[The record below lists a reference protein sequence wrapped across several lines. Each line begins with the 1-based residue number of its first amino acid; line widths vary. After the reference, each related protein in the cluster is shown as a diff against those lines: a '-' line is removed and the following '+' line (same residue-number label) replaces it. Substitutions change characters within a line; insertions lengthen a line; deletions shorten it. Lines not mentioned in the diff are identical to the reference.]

1 MDADKHYLEGGMP
14 YLVEDEVF
22 EEVQRRF
29 AINKRRGAKTKAE
42 LAAQGDDT
50 PDYWLTGRAYCLTYG
65 GPMEGASGTSK
76 TGKTYRCY
84 YCLDQRK
91 EKCSTKT
98 VRKDEIELRV
108 EEIVASFLADP
119 EMLASLAVDLAD
131 HYKQTHGRGDEI
143 LKALEERRTDA
154 EIKLANFVKAISQG
168 IFNAST
174 AEAMN
179 ALEAQKQELDAAI
192 QAEHVKAALYEDKA
206 SIGVFYKRFAETTID
221 TPETRDQLFDY
232 FVDKIFIGRDQIVIA
247 SYYHD
252 SARPIEFEDLEAALT
267 SGHRAGEVR
276 TYARKREFDTSPWSG
291 EWGESNPHNPAAS
304 VSGPAARPARLHK
317 QRPRAR
323 PVHRPGQHPGAV
335 HRRRARVVLRR
346 ARRRTV
352 AA

>member
-1 MDADKHYLEGGMP
+1 
-14 YLVEDEVF
+14 
-22 EEVQRRF
+22 
-29 AINKRRGAKTKAE
+29 
-42 LAAQGDDT
+42 
-50 PDYWLTGRAYCLTYG
+50 
-65 GPMEGASGTSK
+65 
-76 TGKTYRCY
+76 
-84 YCLDQRK
+84 
-91 EKCSTKT
+91 
-98 VRKDEIELRV
+98 
-108 EEIVASFLADP
+108 
-119 EMLASLAVDLAD
+119 MLASLAVDLAD

-206 SIGVFYKRFAETTID
+206 SIGAFYKRFAEATID

-267 SGHRAGEVR
+267 SGHRTGEVR
-276 TYARKREFDTSPWSG
+276 TYARK
-291 EWGESNPHNPAAS
+291 
-304 VSGPAARPARLHK
+304 
-317 QRPRAR
+317 
-323 PVHRPGQHPGAV
+323 
-335 HRRRARVVLRR
+335 
-346 ARRRTV
+346 
-352 AA
+352 